1 VYGIGM
7 KYEKKLKELQENESK
22 DWFKP
27 LQIKYPTTT
36 PRGQKVERRKFK
48 TLSSKVKP
56 NNFEEQ

>member
-1 VYGIGM
+1 M

-27 LQIKYPTTT
+27 MQIKARTTT

-48 TLSSKVKP
+48 ILTSNVKP
-56 NNFEEQ
+56 QNWNDQ